1 MAAPTNYEDVV
12 SSAMERGAARPAASP
27 IRHRFLAGEG
37 QQPAAA
43 PAGTADPSAPAT
55 AGEPAQA
62 AAMARPTRRKLNLC
76 LPVALYRRM
85 RVRSLDLLVEGLPR
99 TEASMSAIVAP
110 AVGALLDELD
120 SDWEPGEGLLEP
132 AAGEGRK
139 HVSLYLPEGTHSRLR
154 RTAVDRACRHLPYST
169 CLDLVSLA
177 VLRHVP
183 EEGMPHFEEESL
195 PSR

>member
-37 QQPAAA
+37 ARQAAPATQSQAPERAAGTPARATDAAA
-43 PAGTADPSAPAT
+43 PA
-55 AGEPAQA
+55 
-62 AAMARPTRRKLNLC
+62 RRKLNLC
-76 LPVALYRRM
+76 LPTGLYRRM
-85 RVRSLDLLVEGLPR
+85 RVRSLDLLVEGLAR